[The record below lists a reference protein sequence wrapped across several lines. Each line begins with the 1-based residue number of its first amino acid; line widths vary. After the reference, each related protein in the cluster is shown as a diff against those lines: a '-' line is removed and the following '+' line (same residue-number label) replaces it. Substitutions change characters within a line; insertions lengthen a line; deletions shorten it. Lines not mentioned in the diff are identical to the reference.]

1 MILSELNA
9 NTTVATRIKS
19 FSLDQRLWVCQKG
32 CHTIA
37 TERAEWWRRG
47 NFGAIIYLAKYDKE
61 ETYSEI
67 EKGSSNVFR
76 VWGLRSVLC
85 FLPWGGG
92 LQQGN
97 LGASSCTDL
106 QKHPDRS
113 HSTMMS
119 LGRCRG
125 MGIYNLGSRVHK
137 PQMCKHGENTHTRKG

>member
-9 NTTVATRIKS
+9 NTTLATRIKS

-37 TERAEWWRRG
+37 TERAEWWRHG
-47 NFGAIIYLAKYDKE
+47 NFGAIIYLAKYDKA

-92 LQQGN
+92 L
-97 LGASSCTDL
+97 
-106 QKHPDRS
+106 
-113 HSTMMS
+113 
-119 LGRCRG
+119 
-125 MGIYNLGSRVHK
+125 
-137 PQMCKHGENTHTRKG
+137 